1 MTGRARGDRPA
12 AHGTPEFQRATALA
26 RTYATAPAPV
36 LGLLRVAPAAPFL
49 VRYLRSLPVVEVRL
63 SQGPAGQA
71 LHRHLSRSV
80 LGLPVGRLAAAV
92 LELPATAQDYLH
104 GRSRQAL
111 RTNLTHARRL
121 GVSCRDVDDPG
132 DRREVVRAVLRA
144 RGTPAERLDQVTAH
158 SLDRSA
164 ELHAAVG
171 PDGTP
176 LAFAGCGI
184 DVEWG
189 HVSQFWAVR
198 TGPAA
203 SYARYALHLHLVEQ
217 TLARGA
223 GALCFESALT
233 VPPGL
238 QHLQHLL
245 GFRPVNLRL
254 SDQPPRP
261 RSGGPGQTASGTR
274 HDL

>member
-1 MTGRARGDRPA
+1 MTDKFTPS
-12 AHGTPEFQRATALA
+12 AHGTPEFQRAAALA
-26 RTYATAPAPV
+26 RAYATAPSPV
-36 LGLLRVAPAAPFL
+36 LGLLRVAPAVPFL

-63 SQGPAGQA
+63 SDRPAGRA
-71 LHRHLSRSV
+71 LRRHLSRSV
-80 LGLPVGRLAAAV
+80 VGLPVGRLAAAV
-92 LELPATAQDYLH
+92 LQLPATTQEYLR

-121 GVSCRDVDDPG
+121 QVSCREVDDPH
-132 DRREVVRAVLRA
+132 DRREVVRAVLQA
-144 RGTPAERLDQVTAH
+144 RGTPSAHLEQVTEH

-171 PDGTP
+171 PDGAP

-189 HVSQFWAVR
+189 HVSQFWSVR

-217 TLARGA
+217 TLTRGA
-223 GALCFESALT
+223 AALCFESALT

-254 SDQPPRP
+254 SDQPPHP
-261 RSGGPGQTASGTR
+261 RSGGPGQTGSGTP